1 MDRNGS
7 SIGSSSTMWVVWI
20 IPLIIIGIIL
30 FFRNKKDP
38 GVGNRPNPVN
48 NVKVEIKK

>member
-7 SIGSSSTMWVVWI
+7 SIGGGSTMWVAWAI
-20 IPLIIIGIIL
+20 FLIIIGIVL